1 MNVIERQIKELD
13 KRASE
18 LSKLVEAVSS
28 INEVHGSEKALF
40 YFFGH
45 ARSEI
50 DRMKAEASEF
60 RKVME
65 AIDEPK
71 ARAVTPDE

>member
-1 MNVIERQIKELD
+1 MNVIEKKIKELD
-13 KRASE
+13 ERVSE
-18 LSKLVEAVSS
+18 LSKLVEDVSS

-40 YFFGH
+40 YYFGH

-50 DRMKAEASEF
+50 DRMKSDASEF
-60 RKVME
+60 RKALEV
-65 AIDEPK
+65 IDESK